1 MQRDYDNYDFISRE
15 VIRRF
20 TEGDNKAYEIVMN
33 RYANYLHR
41 CFVGKALGF
50 KLNPQRLDMENLK
63 QEAWVRFAV
72 IMQQKFKTKKRK

>member
-41 CFVGKALGF
+41 CCWKG
-50 KLNPQRLDMENLK
+50 
-63 QEAWVRFAV
+63 AWV
-72 IMQQKFKTKKRK
+72 